1 MACSQYLG
9 NASFFTITPQD
20 GYFWITEL
28 LLRLHYFELFRIP
41 IGQIL
46 RLNDF
51 VCPLIV

>member
-28 LLRLHYFELFRIP
+28 LLVAFTISNCSASP
-41 IGQIL
+41 
-46 RLNDF
+46 
-51 VCPLIV
+51 